1 MFNLFNKLIS
11 KDIEYNNVYIND
23 QELYEKLKTLS
34 QQQAIDI
41 NNLVNN
47 ILVKHIESLK
57 KKQNA
62 YDDEKTFR
70 LIDKYLFCTLN
81 KEINIAI
88 TSDDVGHEKNFTLKD
103 YKFSFPDRKLSFT
116 LERKD
121 DTYRFSIEY
130 INNFDFSLRDDM
142 LKVWV
147 ETKYKTWRFYL
158 FFDKD
163 ELSKIG
169 ETFNSGKYEAEKEVR
184 EYEEYRYSNP
194 IKFHL
199 GHKKF
204 YLGDTYKGEKEICSK
219 TGRQVFLIN
228 SCIEEKNIFS
238 HQSGTISFIAEQG
251 EIGSIDYAIHYPPAS
266 INENEPYVEIVDIPG
281 KQYINEGIRSEAIK
295 YLEEISISKN
305 IRKLTGMLSSV
316 DLDDH
321 KERLLHFYTK
331 NGFTISG
338 ARIIKH
344 LN

>member
-1 MFNLFNKLIS
+1 MFNLLNKLIS
-11 KDIEYNNVYIND
+11 RDIDYNKIYISE
-23 QELYEKLKTLS
+23 QTLYDKLKILS
-34 QQQAIDI
+34 EEQSTDI
-41 NNLVNN
+41 NSLVNDM
-47 ILVKHIESLK
+47 LAKHINSLE
-57 KKQNA
+57 KKQTV
-62 YDDEKTFR
+62 YDDEKNFK
-70 LIDKYLFCTLN
+70 IINKYLFCTLN
-81 KEINIAI
+81 KEINISI
-88 TSDDVGHEKNFTLKD
+88 TSDDVGHEKSFTLKD
-103 YKFSFPDRKLSFT
+103 YKLSFPDRKLSFT

-121 DTYRFSIEY
+121 DTYRFSLEY
-130 INNFDFSLRDDM
+130 IDNFDFSFRDDI

-204 YLGDTYKGEKEICSK
+204 YLGDTYKGEKEIRSK

-238 HQSGTISFIAEQG
+238 QQSGTISFIAEQG
-251 EIGSIDYAIHYPPAS
+251 EIGTLDYAIHYPPS
-266 INENEPYVEIVDIPG
+266 SLNENEPFIEIVDIPG
-281 KQYINEGIRSEAIK
+281 KQCINEGIRSEAIK
-295 YLEEISISKN
+295 YLEEIAVSKN

-321 KERLLHFYTK
+321 KERLLYFYTK
-331 NGFTISG
+331 NGFIISG
-338 ARIIKH
+338 TRIIKH